1 MGVIHNPESAYSRE
15 MSRWDSPKREGG
27 FNVNSFEPFPAMVYK
42 AFARENGKVMCGDP
56 LVAVGEAQAET
67 FARKCQ
73 LTVQNQ
79 DELDTAIKRGWSETP
94 DEALVLYESDR
105 VDLATVTAQR
115 HFSDQRLSASAQAEA
130 ATADAATHEQVPDV
144 PVRRKRGRPTK
155 KVVSG
160 ATSH

>member
-1 MGVIHNPESAYSRE
+1 MPVIHNPDSAYSRE
-15 MSRWDSPKREGG
+15 NARWDLPKREGG
-27 FNVNSFEPFPAMVYK
+27 FNADGFVPFPAMVYK

-73 LTVQNQ
+73 LTVRSQE
-79 DELDTAIKRGWSETP
+79 ELDTALTRGWSETP
-94 DEALVLYESDR
+94 DEAIVRYETDK

-115 HFSDQRLSASAQAEA
+115 HFSDQRLSAAAQAEA
-130 ATADAATHEQVPDV
+130 ATADAATHEQVPAV

-155 KVVSG
+155 KAVSG
-160 ATSH
+160 AAG